1 MAANKN
7 NGLGTWMDKFNASEV
22 KLTVPAGNLAGEYV
36 STLTWSLLDAPK

>member
-22 KLTVPAGNLAGEYV
+22 KLTVPAV
-36 STLTWSLLDAPK
+36 T